1 MSEPPLA
8 EKLPLL
14 TESLP
19 LAEDA
24 LLVENLSVPEN
35 PSMAEPHHCQKVCQ
49 WWKHNSARKST
60 NGGNTTLSENP
71 PMVET
76 QHVLEKHT
84 YYELHLIMLY
94 TMIDKSCHIV
104 SFVYNI
110 AKALMFPKI
119 HQSTLVLLCLGSLAN
134 SLVLFVLK

>member
-76 QHVLEKHT
+76 QH
-84 YYELHLIMLY
+84 
-94 TMIDKSCHIV
+94 CQ
-104 SFVYNI
+104 
-110 AKALMFPKI
+110 KI
-119 HQSTLVLLCLGSLAN
+119 HRWWKHNTVRKSTDGGNTTCVRKAYIL
-134 SLVLFVLK
+134 